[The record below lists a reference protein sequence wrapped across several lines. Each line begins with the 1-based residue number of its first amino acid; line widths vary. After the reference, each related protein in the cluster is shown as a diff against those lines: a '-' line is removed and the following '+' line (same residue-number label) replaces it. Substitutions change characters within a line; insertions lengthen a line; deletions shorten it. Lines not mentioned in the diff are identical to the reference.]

1 MLFLISFGVVVAE
14 YLPNCLSSHFV
25 LFSLRGLILLVS
37 VQLNIVIVRVLL
49 MLRVTFLFQ
58 LVLIEDCARTDY
70 SGYLRSN
77 ISPFIRAILGA
88 VISLR
93 DQVSGVIVVL

>member
-1 MLFLISFGVVVAE
+1 MSGQSFCA
-14 YLPNCLSSHFV
+14 
-25 LFSLRGLILLVS
+25 FSLRVLILLVS
-37 VQLNIVIVRVLL
+37 VQLNIVIVRALL
-49 MLRVTFLFQ
+49 MLRVVLFQ
-58 LVLIEDCARTDY
+58 LVLIEDCVCTDY
-70 SGYLRSN
+70 SGYLRSS

>member
-1 MLFLISFGVVVAE
+1 M
-14 YLPNCLSSHFV
+14 
-25 LFSLRGLILLVS
+25 LVS

-49 MLRVTFLFQ
+49 MLRVVLFQ
-58 LVLIEDCARTDY
+58 LVLIEDCACTDY
-70 SGYLRSN
+70 SGYLRSS

-93 DQVSGVIVVL
+93 DQVSGVIVVLPVEGLHSWLCTLRLE

>member
-1 MLFLISFGVVVAE
+1 MSEQSFCA
-14 YLPNCLSSHFV
+14 F
-25 LFSLRGLILLVS
+25 FLRGLILLVS

-49 MLRVTFLFQ
+49 MLRVILFQ
-58 LVLIEDCARTDY
+58 LVLIEDCACTDY
-70 SGYLRSN
+70 SGYLRSS

>member
-1 MLFLISFGVVVAE
+1 MSEQSFCA
-14 YLPNCLSSHFV
+14 
-25 LFSLRGLILLVS
+25 FSLRGLILLVS

-49 MLRVTFLFQ
+49 MLRVILFQ
-58 LVLIEDCARTDY
+58 LVLIEDCACTDY
-70 SGYLRSN
+70 SGYLRSS

-88 VISLR
+88 LISLR

>member
-14 YLPNCLSSHFV
+14 YLPDCLSSHFCA
-25 LFSLRGLILLVS
+25 FSLRGLILLVS
-37 VQLNIVIVRVLL
+37 VQLNIVIVGALL
-49 MLRVTFLFQ
+49 MLRVVLIQ
-58 LVLIEDCARTDY
+58 LVLIEDCACTDY
-70 SGYLRSN
+70 SGYLRSS

-88 VISLR
+88 VISPR

>member
-1 MLFLISFGVVVAE
+1 MSEQSFCA
-14 YLPNCLSSHFV
+14 
-25 LFSLRGLILLVS
+25 FSLRGLILLVS
-37 VQLNIVIVRVLL
+37 VQLNIVIVGALL
-49 MLRVTFLFQ
+49 MLRVVLIQ
-58 LVLIEDCARTDY
+58 LVLIEDCACTDY
-70 SGYLRSN
+70 SGYLRSS

>member
-1 MLFLISFGVVVAE
+1 MSEQSFCA
-14 YLPNCLSSHFV
+14 
-25 LFSLRGLILLVS
+25 FSFRGLILLVS

-49 MLRVTFLFQ
+49 MLRVVLIQ
-58 LVLIEDCARTDY
+58 LVLIEDCACTDY
-70 SGYLRSN
+70 SGYLRSS

>member
-1 MLFLISFGVVVAE
+1 MSEQSFCA
-14 YLPNCLSSHFV
+14 
-25 LFSLRGLILLVS
+25 FSLRGLILLVG

-49 MLRVTFLFQ
+49 MLRVIFLFQ
-58 LVLIEDCARTDY
+58 LVLIEDCACTDY
-70 SGYLRSN
+70 SGYLRSS

>member
-1 MLFLISFGVVVAE
+1 MSEQSFCA
-14 YLPNCLSSHFV
+14 
-25 LFSLRGLILLVS
+25 FSLRGLILLVS

-49 MLRVTFLFQ
+49 MLRVILIQ
-58 LVLIEDCARTDY
+58 LVLIEDCACTDY
-70 SGYLRSN
+70 SGYLRSS

>member
-1 MLFLISFGVVVAE
+1 MSEQSFCA
-14 YLPNCLSSHFV
+14 
-25 LFSLRGLILLVS
+25 FSLRGLILLVS

-49 MLRVTFLFQ
+49 MLRVVLFQ
-58 LVLIEDCARTDY
+58 LVLIEDCACTDY
-70 SGYLRSN
+70 SGYLRSS

-88 VISLR
+88 LISLR

>member
-1 MLFLISFGVVVAE
+1 MSEQSFCA
-14 YLPNCLSSHFV
+14 
-25 LFSLRGLILLVS
+25 FSLRGLILLVS

-49 MLRVTFLFQ
+49 MLRVILFQ
-58 LVLIEDCARTDY
+58 LVLIEDCACTDY
-70 SGYLRSN
+70 SGYLRSS